1 MGLNG
6 KLTLWT
12 HRNNMGL
19 NGKLTLWTHRNN
31 MGLNGKLAGPCGHI
45 VITAYFVIS
54 DLDIENF
61 YCIMI
66 LILQNN
72 KYFNT

>member
-1 MGLNG
+1 MW
-6 KLTLWT
+6 TL
-12 HRNNMGL
+12 H
-19 NGKLTLWTHRNN
+19 NN